1 MGNTNSKR
9 SVILDWDEVFKFVF
23 AALASVGA
31 SGAIIFALSSW
42 LGKVWAER
50 ILSKEK
56 HELNKDLESAK
67 TDLELLK
74 ETTLRFK
81 NDKILTYRSVID
93 VISNMLSNFDA
104 VQLGTLTTEDLDKNF
119 HIFNQQRIQ
128 VYGYLAMLAPQDV
141 MDAQDNLMDLLIQI
155 FQRSAPYDWEKVREL
170 ALKMLNAIR
179 DDIGIDINPIA
190 YNGKL

>member
-1 MGNTNSKR
+1 M
-9 SVILDWDEVFKFVF
+9 DWDEVFKFVF